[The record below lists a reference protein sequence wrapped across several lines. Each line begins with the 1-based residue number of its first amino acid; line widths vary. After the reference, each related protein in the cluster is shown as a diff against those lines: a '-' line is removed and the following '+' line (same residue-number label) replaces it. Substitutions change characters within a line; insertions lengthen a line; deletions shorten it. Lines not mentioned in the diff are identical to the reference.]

1 MIRVLHQFTLEEQSM
16 SFDIDPAI
24 SDLNPRVVPIRGNS
38 KGPSIKGWTDI
49 EDRVD
54 DWLKENG
61 GDLHFEEDEY
71 HRYGIV
77 LDADMVVVDIDCHD
91 GAENGY
97 ESLNQIVKAGGPDVW
112 DQAGLVVLSPSGGR
126 HLFFKKDPSIKIPK
140 SSKAFPAIDLLSKGA
155 QVIGAGSNHVQGG
168 KYKVET
174 WKGELTTLGEEFFS
188 WFRPQPT
195 PSVDNID
202 IADRYSDRMGGE
214 TPRDSFD
221 RSTEAVHIVKAEM
234 EAQGYVFH
242 DKGDHYSYT
251 RPNKTDASFAVSG
264 TLGRINTNGKPFLKN
279 FSTSDANFEPE
290 SYSLSEAYK
299 KLCRLDDAG
308 LLRDL
313 ESQGYAGTELSE
325 EQDYIIQ
332 GFLESLG
339 KGLSRKEKK
348 QASGE
353 ELEKQYPTFSYEE
366 LDDHCGVDR
375 REWLI
380 EGLLRR
386 GEVMN
391 VIAAPKVGKSWLVYN
406 IALAVTS
413 GREFLGYKS
422 EKPLK
427 VLIVDNELHKEELT
441 WRVKQVGN
449 ALKAKPEGRLN
460 FTFLRGSMVD
470 IDALDSKLDECGGS
484 QYDIIVIDAFYRI
497 LPKGMSENDNAS
509 MTQIYNKL
517 DGLASKN
524 EASIINIHHSSK
536 GNQGDK
542 GVTDVGAGAGAISR
556 AADTHMVIREHL
568 EEKHV
573 VIEAVTRSGLSPAP
587 VTAEFQFPLWIHK
600 PDMEPTV
607 KSFENA
613 RDKMNAEKKDENAG
627 KHERIAEWVA
637 QYEEE
642 NGTQPNSTEIYEGC
656 KMGTW
661 GSSVT
666 FKKHLTKMCDE
677 RMLKKVSKA
686 AGSNAF
692 RYTSK

>member
-1 MIRVLHQFTLEEQSM
+1 M
-16 SFDIDPAI
+16 SFNIDPAI

-38 KGPSIKGWTDI
+38 KGPSVKGWTDT

-54 DWLKENG
+54 DWLEENK

-77 LDADMVVVDIDCHD
+77 LDEDMVVVDIDCHD

-168 KYKVET
+168 EYKVET

-188 WFRPQPT
+188 WFRPQSK
-195 PSVDNID
+195 PSVSNID
-202 IADRYSDRMGGE
+202 FVENYSDRMLGE
-214 TPRDSFD
+214 SPRDSFD
-221 RSTEAVHIVKAEM
+221 RSTEAVHIVKSAM
-234 EAQGYVFH
+234 EAQGYVFY
-242 DKGDHYSYT
+242 DRGDHYSYT
-251 RPNKTDASFAVSG
+251 RPNKTDASFSISG

-279 FSTSDANFEPE
+279 FSTSDANFDAD
-290 SYSLSEAYK
+290 SYSLSESLKVLGGYS
-299 KLCRLDDAG
+299 DAE
-308 LLRDL
+308 LMREL
-313 ESQGYAGTELSE
+313 ESEGFAGSGLTD
-325 EQDYIIQ
+325 EQDAAIQ

-348 QASGE
+348 KASGE

-366 LDDHCGVDR
+366 LDGHCGVDR
-375 REWLI
+375 REWLVD
-380 EGLLRR
+380 GLLRR

-391 VIAAPKVGKSWLVYN
+391 IIAAPKVGKSWLVYN

-413 GREFLGYKS
+413 GREFLGYKAD
-422 EKPLK
+422 KPLK

-449 ALKAKPEGRLN
+449 ALDARPEGRLN

-470 IDALDSKLDECGGS
+470 IDALDAKLDECGGS

-517 DGLASKN
+517 DLLAEKN

-556 AADTHMVIREHL
+556 AADTHMVIREHI
-568 EEKHV
+568 EENHV

-587 VTAEFQFPLWIHK
+587 VTAEFQFPLWHHK
-600 PDMEPTV
+600 PEMEPTV
-607 KSFENA
+607 KNFENA
-613 RDKMNAEKKDENAG
+613 RDKLNEKKKDAVAG
-627 KHERIAEWVA
+627 KHAAIAKWIKE
-637 QYEEE
+637 YEEKK
-642 NGTQPNSTEIYEGC
+642 GDPPNSAQIHEATGFS
-656 KMGTW
+656 TW
-661 GSSVT
+661 PKSVT
-666 FKKHLTKMCDE
+666 FKKQLKTMCE
-677 RMLKKVSKA
+677 KGILKELPKA
-686 AGSNAF
+686 SGSTAL
-692 RYTSK
+692 RYTSR